1 MDFNGKTLNISNSN
15 IYRMVKGSA
24 QTASDYYPETMGHT
38 FLINAPMI
46 FMAAWAIIKGFLDEK
61 TRSKI
66 KILGSSYMDT
76 ILEYVDIDNLP
87 KFLGGNCECEGGCLN
102 R

>member
-1 MDFNGKTLNISNSN
+1 MDFNGRSLNMTNKN

-38 FLINAPMI
+38 FLINAPML
-46 FMAAWAIIKGFLDEK
+46 FTAVWAIIKGFLDEK

-66 KILGSSYMDT
+66 KILGTNYMPT
-76 ILEYVDIDNLP
+76 IL
-87 KFLGGNCECEGGCLN
+87 
-102 R
+102 

>member
-1 MDFNGKTLNISNSN
+1 
-15 IYRMVKGSA
+15 
-24 QTASDYYPETMGHT
+24 MGHT
-38 FLINAPMI
+38 FLINAPYI

-66 KILGSSYMDT
+66 KILGTSYMDT
-76 ILEYVDIDNLP
+76 ILEFVELDNLP